1 MADIT
6 FYTNPQ
12 SRGRIVHWLLEELG
26 VPYDMNILD
35 FEKGDHKKPEY
46 LKINPMGKVPAVVH
60 RGVVVTEAAAI
71 CTYLADAYPEAGLAP
86 ALNDP
91 QRGTYLRWLF
101 FGAGC
106 IEPAI
111 VDKLFAR
118 PPVERKGAVGY
129 GSYDDT
135 LNALETAL
143 TPGPFILGE
152 SFSVADVYVG
162 AQVQWGLMV
171 KGLDP
176 RPKFQQYA
184 ERIAQRPALSKLLR
198 GVQSS

>member
-1 MADIT
+1 MFA
-6 FYTNPQ
+6 
-12 SRGRIVHWLLEELG
+12 H
-26 VPYDMNILD
+26 
-35 FEKGDHKKPEY
+35 
-46 LKINPMGKVPAVVH
+46 
-60 RGVVVTEAAAI
+60 
-71 CTYLADAYPEAGLAP
+71 
-86 ALNDP
+86 
-91 QRGTYLRWLF
+91 RGTYLRWLF

-152 SFSVADVYVG
+152 RFSAADVYVG

-171 KGLDP
+171 KGLEP

>member
-46 LKINPMGKVPAVVH
+46 LKINPMGMVPAVVH

-152 SFSVADVYVG
+152 RFSAADVYVG

-171 KGLDP
+171 KGLEP

>member
-46 LKINPMGKVPAVVH
+46 LKINPLGKVPAVVH

-152 SFSVADVYVG
+152 RFSAADVYVG

>member
-1 MADIT
+1 MADLT

-26 VPYDMNILD
+26 VPYDMKVLD
-35 FEKGDHKKPEY
+35 FEKGDHKKAEY

-60 RGVVVTEAAAI
+60 RGTVITEAAAI
-71 CTYLADAYPEAGLAP
+71 CTYLADAYPKAGLAP
-86 ALNDP
+86 ALDDP
-91 QRGTYLRWLF
+91 QRGTYLRWMF

-118 PPVERKGAVGY
+118 APVERKSAVGY

-152 SFSVADVYVG
+152 RFSAADVYVG
-162 AQVQWGLMV
+162 AQVQWGFMV
-171 KGLDP
+171 KALEP
-176 RPKFQQYA
+176 RPKFQEYI
-184 ERIAQRPALSKLLR
+184 ERIAARPALKKLLK
-198 GVQSS
+198 GA

>member
-6 FYTNPQ
+6 FYTNPM

-26 VPYDMNILD
+26 EPYDMKVLD
-35 FEKGDHKKPEY
+35 LEKGEHKKPEF
-46 LKINPMGKVPAVVH
+46 LKLNPMGKVPAIVH
-60 RGVVVTEAAAI
+60 RGIVVTEAAAI
-71 CTYLADAYPEAGLAP
+71 CTYLADAYPGAGLAP
-86 ALNDP
+86 ALDDP

-111 VDKLFAR
+111 VDKLFHR
-118 PPVERKGAVGY
+118 PAVERKGALGY
-129 GSYDDT
+129 GSYEDT

-143 TPGPFILGE
+143 KPGPWILGGR
-152 SFSVADVYVG
+152 FSAADVYVG
-162 AQVQWGLMV
+162 SQIQWGLMI
-171 KGLDP
+171 KALEP
-176 RPKFQQYA
+176 RPLFLQFA
-184 ERIAQRPALSKLLR
+184 ERIGARPAMQRLSK

>member
-152 SFSVADVYVG
+152 RFSVADVYVG

-171 KGLDP
+171 KGLEP

>member
-1 MADIT
+1 MAEIT

-26 VPYDMNILD
+26 VPYDMKILD
-35 FEKGDHKKPEY
+35 FEKGDHKKPDY
-46 LKINPMGKVPAVVH
+46 LKINPMGKVPAIVH

-71 CTYLADAYPEAGLAP
+71 CTYLADAYPKAGLAP
-86 ALNDP
+86 ALDDP
-91 QRGTYLRWLF
+91 RRGTYLRWIF

-129 GSYDDT
+129 GSYEDT
-135 LNALETAL
+135 LKALETAL

-152 SFSVADVYVG
+152 RFSAADVYVG
-162 AQVQWGLMV
+162 AQLQWGFMV
-171 KGLDP
+171 KAMEP
-176 RPKFQQYA
+176 RPKFQQYV
-184 ERIAQRPALSKLLR
+184 ERIAARPALQKLLK
-198 GVQSS
+198 GAQSS